1 MSSLDFATHPELTE
15 TIALLKARPRT
26 VTLEDIAKATSVS
39 VSWLTQLASNKITEP
54 SFNKVMRVRDYLNN
68 SAKV

>member
-1 MSSLDFATHPELTE
+1 MSSLDVASHPELTE

-26 VTLEDIAKATSVS
+26 VTLEDIAKAANVS
-39 VSWLTQLASNKITEP
+39 TSWLTQLISNKISDP
-54 SFNKVMRVRDYLNN
+54 SFNKVMRVRDYLND